1 MHAVDESQNRSWRL
15 KERLQRDCPQ
25 VAFFFPNRRNET
37 KIVYWKSIKIGQIL
51 DNIDLYKIND
61 EPASYARTVRKMNLT
76 EITTFRQGLFEEIGF
91 RGINPPV
98 KYILL
103 NILSR
108 GVVLPPLPRCHLLL
122 VGDIV
127 TNPGP
132 FLGHSGHVKS
142 LA

>member
-15 KERLQRDCPQ
+15 KERLQRDYPQ

-103 NILSR
+103 NILNR
-108 GVVLPPLPRCHLLL
+108 GVVLPPPLP
-122 VGDIV
+122 
-127 TNPGP
+127 
-132 FLGHSGHVKS
+132 
-142 LA
+142 